1 MRTLSGRVVS
11 GLLACGLLVG
21 VPVVVG
27 APAAAVPR
35 TQQQRDL
42 AAEFDAYRA
51 GNSGERGFAGLP
63 WPATRPGPYVAAV
76 TWVTLPTGPSLQIRP
91 TAAGRR
97 ATGWGVPDAAWR
109 EVLALAPDGGGP
121 GMRAQFDCHWVF
133 ARLVDPNKAS
143 WNLEPNRPVVG
154 VAEMIAT
161 RCNPGFAEER
171 LTNLSQP

>member
-1 MRTLSGRVVS
+1 M
-11 GLLACGLLVG
+11 
-21 VPVVVG
+21 
-27 APAAAVPR
+27 
-35 TQQQRDL
+35 
-42 AAEFDAYRA
+42 
-51 GNSGERGFAGLP
+51 
-63 WPATRPGPYVAAV
+63 
-76 TWVTLPTGPSLQIRP
+76 
-91 TAAGRR
+91 
-97 ATGWGVPDAAWR
+97 
-109 EVLALAPDGGGP
+109 LALAPDGGGP